1 MFQRLWLKLRGWGH
15 AAGRFLLEQ
24 VLVDANRLRRVRR
37 ATLDEIEEANS
48 PTREHLRPIAEGL
61 TLDDL
66 RRYVSSEDERR
77 KSIEDK
83 AKSNLVAITIG
94 FPVLFAGLNFLV
106 NNDARSI
113 ISGIWAIGALTLLIL
128 GVVYLIYGSLKALDA
143 LQVAPV
149 YSPIPEVESFM
160 AEEDR
165 KTNVLWCLQ
174 QNERTTRLRTNAL
187 SVSNRS
193 IRNGVMTLAGLIL
206 LLAGLILVANWG
218 RERPLP
224 NRVFF
229 YHFLL
234 ADLPAQIR

>member
-1 MFQRLWLKLRGWGH
+1 MGLASRGAGFPYCGCPHATTVVRVERTVSIWEMNMFQRLWLKLRGWGH

-94 FPVLFAGLNFLV
+94 FPVLFAGL
-106 NNDARSI
+106 
-113 ISGIWAIGALTLLIL
+113 
-128 GVVYLIYGSLKALDA
+128 
-143 LQVAPV
+143 
-149 YSPIPEVESFM
+149 
-160 AEEDR
+160 
-165 KTNVLWCLQ
+165 
-174 QNERTTRLRTNAL
+174 
-187 SVSNRS
+187 
-193 IRNGVMTLAGLIL
+193 
-206 LLAGLILVANWG
+206 
-218 RERPLP
+218 
-224 NRVFF
+224 
-229 YHFLL
+229 
-234 ADLPAQIR
+234 